1 MASHTLP
8 GVNGMSA
15 CTTPNGASASITE
28 LTTAGGEPTVADS
41 PMPLAP
47 TGWCGDGVT
56 VAPSS
61 GEGHSSDVGSR

>member
-1 MASHTLP
+1 
-8 GVNGMSA
+8 MSA

-28 LTTAGGEPTVADS
+28 FTTAAGEPTVADS
-41 PMPLAP
+41 PIPFAP

-61 GEGHSSDVGSR
+61 SDGTSRAVGSR